1 MVRFRP
7 EVFVVGKSSDH
18 TSVIAT
24 SRCNQNMSCIEHQ
37 ADWLG

>member
-1 MVRFRP
+1 MVRFMP
-7 EVFVVGKSSDH
+7 EVFVAGKSSDH

-24 SRCNQNMSCIEHQ
+24 SRCNHNISCIEHQ

>member
-1 MVRFRP
+1 MVRLMP
-7 EVFVVGKSSDH
+7 EVSVVGKSSDH

-24 SRCNQNMSCIEHQ
+24 SRCDQDISCIEHQ